1 MYLHLSIH
9 LSIYLPI
16 YLPTYPFIYLYI
28 YLSTTI
34 QIINGPSISISL
46 KGAGT
51 EPQVSFSFLEYD
63 FGPRFLH
70 HPNMPPNITTLVI
83 TNREKTEL
91 NIDCLYSNTPYMELH
106 FESRLLVPGETIDID
121 CYFRPHEAMKYKE
134 VIVFEINGIHR
145 KAVTIK
151 GEGAL
156 MKVTVDS
163 LPMCMCVHMYM
174 YVYVHA

>member
-1 MYLHLSIH
+1 
-9 LSIYLPI
+9 
-16 YLPTYPFIYLYI
+16 
-28 YLSTTI
+28 
-34 QIINGPSISISL
+34 
-46 KGAGT
+46 
-51 EPQVSFSFLEYD
+51 
-63 FGPRFLH
+63 
-70 HPNMPPNITTLVI
+70 MPPNITTLVI

-91 NIDCLYSNTPYMELH
+91 NIDCLYSSTPYMELH

-134 VIVFEINGIHR
+134 VIVFEVNGIHR

-163 LPMCMCVHMYM
+163 LPMCMCVHTQLYMYVHVCILCTCMTMYVCTCMYMYMYMYMCVCMYM
-174 YVYVHA
+174 YVCM